1 MFSDA
6 CKHVS
11 CLLKTRFALAENAFS
26 DACKKAENAFSDACK
41 CVSRLLKSGRRKS
54 LCFCLLPK
62 AFDAL
67 RGTRSVDRQS
77 IVIFSL
83 LIALLK
89 DQVRQMTE
97 RRECVV
103 CCRG

>member
-1 MFSDA
+1 MFSDE

-26 DACKKAENAFSDACK
+26 DVCKKAENAFSNACK
-41 CVSRLLKSGRRKS
+41 CVSRLLKSTERHEVSGQTVYR
-54 LCFCLLPK
+54 
-62 AFDAL
+62 
-67 RGTRSVDRQS
+67 
-77 IVIFSL
+77 IVSP
-83 LIALLK
+83 LIALMK
-89 DQVRQMTE
+89 DQVQQMTE